1 MSARTVKNVIF
12 LGAAGQAG
20 RVVFNSLVQASQGS
34 GLTIS
39 ALSRADST
47 AKFPSNVKILRT
59 DYTPVS
65 LEKALACQDG
75 VISIL
80 GDAGMPLQKTIIDAA
95 IAAGVQ
101 RIFPSE
107 FGCRTYLD
115 KVVALMPY
123 FQQKRELIDYLKTK
137 QGSISWTAVIP
148 NPFFDEVRI
157 IDPSHPGL
165 LTMRQALKN
174 TFHGYEPPNKYF
186 LLDGEDAPYGTTNL
200 RTIGLAL
207 FKIISDPAHFQD
219 SANRY
224 VNIYSHITTQ
234 KEILAAVE
242 KASGIIFERHS
253 LNSADLY
260 EDSMRRWRSR
270 GSSEEKDL
278 FAERDIIQC
287 ITYGKGDFLGLG
299 EPRDEND
306 WTRRLGL
313 PAESLEE
320 DVVGVLQ
327 GTRP

>member
-1 MSARTVKNVIF
+1 MSVRTVKNFIF

-20 RVVFNSLVQASQGS
+20 RVVFNSLVPASQGS
-34 GLTIS
+34 GPTIS
-39 ALSRADST
+39 ALSRVGST
-47 AKFPSNVKILRT
+47 AKFPSNVNIIWT
-59 DYTPVS
+59 DYTPAS
-65 LEKALACQDG
+65 LEKALAGHDV
-75 VISIL
+75 VISML
-80 GDAGMPLQKTIIDAA
+80 GDAGMPLQKTIINAA

-101 RIFPSE
+101 RIFPSK

-123 FQQKRELIDYLKTK
+123 FQQKRELIDYLRTK
-137 QGSISWTAVIP
+137 QDSISWTAVIP
-148 NPFFDEVRI
+148 NPFFDE
-157 IDPSHPGL
+157 
-165 LTMRQALKN
+165 N
-174 TFHGYEPPNKYF
+174 TFHGYEPPNKYL
-186 LLDGEDAPYGTTNL
+186 LLDGGDAPYGTTNL

-219 SANRY
+219 STNRY

-242 KASGIIFERHS
+242 KASGIIFERHY

-270 GSSEEKDL
+270 GSLEEKDL

-287 ITYGKGDFLGLG
+287 ITYGKGEFLGLG
-299 EPRDEND
+299 DPRDEND
-306 WTRRLGL
+306 WTRKLGL

>member
-20 RVVFNSLVQASQGS
+20 RVVFNSLVEASQGS

-39 ALSRADST
+39 ALSRVGST
-47 AKFPSNVKILRT
+47 AKFPSNVNIRRT
-59 DYTPVS
+59 DYTRAS
-65 LEKALACQDG
+65 LEKALAGQD
-75 VISIL
+75 VVVSML

-137 QGSISWTAVIP
+137 QDSISWTAVIP
-148 NPFFDEVRI
+148 NPFFDE
-157 IDPSHPGL
+157 
-165 LTMRQALKN
+165 ALKN

-186 LLDGEDAPYGTTNL
+186 LLDGGDAPYGTTNL

-207 FKIISDPAHFQD
+207 FKIISDPAHLQD

-242 KASGIIFERHS
+242 KASGIIFERHY

-270 GSSEEKDL
+270 GSLEKKDL

-287 ITYGKGDFLGLG
+287 ITYGKGEFLGLG
-299 EPRDEND
+299 DPRDEND